1 MTKSM
6 SKYDKPLLLKI
17 RGTGLT
23 RYPSEK
29 EDKNRIKDVVVRNFR
44 KFEEILRNSDNVCAL
59 AVPDAN
65 PSRRDHHPI
74 T

>member
-44 KFEEILRNSDNVCAL
+44 KFCEIQGNFAKFK
-59 AVPDAN
+59 
-65 PSRRDHHPI
+65 
-74 T
+74 